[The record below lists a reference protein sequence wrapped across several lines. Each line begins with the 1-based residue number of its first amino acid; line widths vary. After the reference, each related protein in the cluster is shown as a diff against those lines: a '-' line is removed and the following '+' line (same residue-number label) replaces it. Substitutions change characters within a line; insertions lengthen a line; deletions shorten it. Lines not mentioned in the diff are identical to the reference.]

1 MTATVTRHNGLGE
14 SMETGFVTPDAE
26 GGREASNYFHD
37 TFGALPAGLVL
48 ATLRESIAAA
58 NIAYCRIVG
67 HSPSELHAMKLSDL
81 VHPQDRARHSKLAQ
95 QLIGGELPEFEL
107 DERYVTRHGETI
119 PVHCRVAP
127 ARDHRGSLSG
137 IVALVQRTD
146 RDWPMNTLRSIADG
160 VVAVDTGERVVF
172 MNDAAVKLTGWRM
185 DEALGSHLKDIFHIV
200 DQGTRELRPDPVRE
214 ALSSRRTVELVQPT
228 LLIAKNGTENL
239 IADNVSPI
247 YDRWQQ
253 IVGAVLVFRD
263 VTSKYWHEQEII
275 KVQKLESVG
284 VLAGGIAH
292 DFNNLLTAVM
302 GNIALAKL
310 TASSIE
316 KQTLLVA
323 AEAACLRARDLTQQ
337 LLTFANGGAPI
348 RRVCGIAPLLKAIT
362 TLALSGSPIGCQFQI
377 AQNLWPVEIDTG
389 QMGQVINNLLLNAK
403 EAMTKGGAV
412 TVRAENAIVEADSAA
427 PDGADVPPGVYVR
440 ITIHD
445 TGCGI
450 APEILGKIFD
460 PYFTTKDKGHGLGL
474 AICHAIVRKHGGYI
488 YGSSR
493 PGEGS
498 CFSLYLPAWQDKGL
512 STSALL
518 AGAATIVPGSGRILV
533 MDDDEQIRLIADRV
547 LTYLGYQV
555 SLAKEGNEALSLYRE
570 AAESHAP
577 FRVVILDITVPGG
590 MGGIECLRELLALD
604 PAVRAII
611 SSGYSNDPIMSNCTQ
626 YGFRGVITKPYDV
639 EEISMTIFRVVNE
652 PALPS
657 RT

>member
-1 MTATVTRHNGLGE
+1 
-14 SMETGFVTPDAE
+14 
-26 GGREASNYFHD
+26 
-37 TFGALPAGLVL
+37 
-48 ATLRESIAAA
+48 
-58 NIAYCRIVG
+58 
-67 HSPSELHAMKLSDL
+67 
-81 VHPQDRARHSKLAQ
+81 
-95 QLIGGELPEFEL
+95 
-107 DERYVTRHGETI
+107 
-119 PVHCRVAP
+119 
-127 ARDHRGSLSG
+127 
-137 IVALVQRTD
+137 
-146 RDWPMNTLRSIADG
+146 
-160 VVAVDTGERVVF
+160 
-172 MNDAAVKLTGWRM
+172 
-185 DEALGSHLKDIFHIV
+185 
-200 DQGTRELRPDPVRE
+200 
-214 ALSSRRTVELVQPT
+214 
-228 LLIAKNGTENL
+228 
-239 IADNVSPI
+239 
-247 YDRWQQ
+247 
-253 IVGAVLVFRD
+253 
-263 VTSKYWHEQEII
+263 
-275 KVQKLESVG
+275 
-284 VLAGGIAH
+284 
-292 DFNNLLTAVM
+292 M

-362 TLALSGSPIGCQFQI
+362 TIAVAGSPSGCQFQI